1 MAICEVTVRV
11 VTVYVRGRS
20 LQAASAPAAIGVGVA
35 A

>member
-1 MAICEVTVRV
+1 
-11 VTVYVRGRS
+11 VTVYVRGRR